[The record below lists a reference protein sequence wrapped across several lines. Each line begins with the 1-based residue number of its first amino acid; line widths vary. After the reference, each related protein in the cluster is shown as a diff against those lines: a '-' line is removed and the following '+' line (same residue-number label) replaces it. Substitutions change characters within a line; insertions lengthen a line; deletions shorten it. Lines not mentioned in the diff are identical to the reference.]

1 MYILLIAIHV
11 VVCLVLIAVVL
22 LQAGRGG
29 GVSDMVGGGQPQ
41 SIFGTQTNTFMVR
54 ATEVCAVIFI
64 VTSLSLGIMS
74 THRGK
79 SLMEGRRLKMPPVT
93 TTIPAAKEAA
103 KPVVAETAPVV
114 ATPAPAAPEATAPVS
129 EAKTS

>member
-1 MYILLIAIHV
+1 MYIFLIVIHV
-11 VVCLVLIAVVL
+11 IVCLVLIAVVL

-29 GVSDMVGGGQPQ
+29 GVSEMVGGGQPQ

-54 ATEVCAVIFI
+54 ATEICAVIFI
-64 VTSLSLGIMS
+64 LTSLTLGIMS

-79 SLMEGRRLKMPPVT
+79 SLMERHRFNALPAST
-93 TTIPAAKEAA
+93 TLPAAK
-103 KPVVAETAPVV
+103 P
-114 ATPAPAAPEATAPVS
+114 ATPATDTVSAAAPAS